1 MLYNSSKLEEIKEE
15 EPQTDRSLDEEIHT
29 KQLKEEIVIDQKA
42 IKEKEAF
49 QHQSNKYK
57 LLQKGQDQI
66 DKLMNLDIENQFTES
81 INVNPGEDDP
91 KLDLENDKLNEIARL
106 KLEVHDK
113 LSKSCLN
120 KYITDIIDVF
130 DSNFNS

>member
-57 LLQKGQDQI
+57 LLQKGQD
-66 DKLMNLDIENQFTES
+66 
-81 INVNPGEDDP
+81 
-91 KLDLENDKLNEIARL
+91 
-106 KLEVHDK
+106 
-113 LSKSCLN
+113 
-120 KYITDIIDVF
+120 
-130 DSNFNS
+130 